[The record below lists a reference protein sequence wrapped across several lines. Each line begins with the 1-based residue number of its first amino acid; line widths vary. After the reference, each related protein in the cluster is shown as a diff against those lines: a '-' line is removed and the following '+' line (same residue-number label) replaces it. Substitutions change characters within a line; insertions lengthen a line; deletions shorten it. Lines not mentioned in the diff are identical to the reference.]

1 MTEQGISITTHTETC
16 CEFPVTSNIMH
27 LYTREEREDSC
38 INCYETKES
47 KSDKH
52 AWDLHEDD
60 RLGEG
65 QALTLNQDDT
75 PTASDWVSS
84 ETIDRESRYII
95 TLETIKID
103 KGTYIDSEGKTRDY
117 NENWYHMEERVV
129 ITKREGNWLIR
140 SEFTKPVVMLQD
152 GGEYEELWELDDM
165 RQRSREVVCTWCH
178 ILTPK
183 AFNQCQDCDGILEH
197 NVR

>member
-1 MTEQGISITTHTETC
+1 MTEYTTQGIS
-16 CEFPVTSNIMH
+16 VTSQ
-27 LYTREEREDSC
+27 
-38 INCYETKES
+38 CYDCMILDTVCLACEES
-47 KSDKH
+47 KEARDSAVAHQLVDEGNMQYKRQ
-52 AWDLHEDD
+52 WLRNDD
-60 RLGEG
+60 H
-65 QALTLNQDDT
+65 
-75 PTASDWVSS
+75 PSASDWVSS
-84 ETIDRESRYII
+84 ETADRESRYII

-103 KGTYIDSEGKTRDY
+103 KGTYIDSEGQTREY

-129 ITKREGNWLIR
+129 ITKRDGDWLIR
-140 SEFTKPVVMLQD
+140 SEFTKPIVQLQD
-152 GGEYEELWELDDM
+152 GGVYEELWELDDM